1 MDFMATRNPP
11 LLFEAALA
19 EGLALGLKLKQIQV
33 APHRFELEPDAWV
46 RLAMGETT
54 IELPVLVRRDVTP
67 ETLGAIAHRM
77 AQWGGK
83 ALLIAGYVPPAMADA
98 LRAMGTAFL
107 DGAGNAFIDVAP
119 LFIWVKGQRKRVPA
133 EAQEPLGRAFQPRG
147 LQVLFA
153 LLCNPGLVDRPYR
166 EIAAHAQV
174 AHGTVGWVMAELPQL
189 GFMGGMK
196 GHRRLVQGERLLA
209 QWVEAY
215 ARTLRPKLLL
225 GRYAAEKL
233 DWAQGAE
240 VEPYGLLLGGEPAGE
255 RLTGYLKPAT
265 ATFYGEQVDPR
276 FLAAHRLRKDP
287 AGRVEF
293 RRRFWAFEAEEPHLV
308 PTILVYADLLA
319 IGDGRCLETA
329 ALLLER
335 IHARLVRPA

>member
-1 MDFMATRNPP
+1 MATRNP
-11 LLFEAALA
+11 LLLIEGALA
-19 EGLALGLKLKQIQV
+19 AGLGLGLQLRQIEGV
-33 APHRFELEPDAWV
+33 PHPVGPEPDAWV
-46 RLAMGETT
+46 RMAIGETT
-54 IELPVLVRRDVTP
+54 LDLPVLVRRDVTP
-67 ETLGAIAHRM
+67 DTLGAIAHRM
-77 AQWGGK
+77 ARWGGK
-83 ALLIAGYVPPAMADA
+83 ALLVAGYVPPAMADA

-107 DGAGNAFIDVAP
+107 DGAGNAFLDVP
-119 LFIWVKGQRKRVPA
+119 PVFVWVKGQRKRIAA

-166 EIAAHAQV
+166 EIATHARV

-189 GFMGGMK
+189 GFMGEVK
-196 GHRRLVQGERLLA
+196 GHRRLLQGERLLA

-225 GRYAAEKL
+225 GKYATEKL

-240 VEPYGLLLGGEPAGE
+240 VEPFGLLLGGEPAGE

-265 ATFYGEQVDPR
+265 ATFFGEQVDAR

-287 AGRVEF
+287 AGKVEC

-335 IHARLVRPA
+335 IHARLVRSA

>member
-1 MDFMATRNPP
+1 MATRNPHF
-11 LLFEAALA
+11 LLEAALA
-19 EGLALGLKLKQIQV
+19 EGMALGLTVKQIKGIGH
-33 APHRFELEPDAWV
+33 PFDPEPDARV
-46 RLAMGETT
+46 QLAIGDTT
-54 IELPVLVRRDVTP
+54 VELPVLVRRDVTP
-67 ETLGAIAHRM
+67 DTLGAIAHRM

-83 ALLIAGYVPPAMADA
+83 ALLVAGYVPPTMADA

-107 DGAGNAFIDVAP
+107 DGAGNAFLDAP
-119 LFIWVKGQRKRVPA
+119 PAFVWVKGQRKRIPL
-133 EAQEPLGRAFQPRG
+133 EAQEPMGRAFQPRG

-189 GFMGGMK
+189 GFIGGLK
-196 GHRRLVQGERLLA
+196 GHRRLLQGERLLA

-225 GRYAAEKL
+225 GRFAAENL

-240 VEPYGLLLGGEPAGE
+240 VEPYGLLLGGEPAGA
-255 RLTGYLKPAT
+255 RLTGYLRPGT

-276 FLAAHRLRKDP
+276 FLTAHRLRNDP
-287 AGRVEF
+287 AGRIEF

>member
-1 MDFMATRNPP
+1 MDFMTTRNP
-11 LLFEAALA
+11 LLLLEAAMA
-19 EGLALGLKLKQIQV
+19 EGLALGLKLKRITGV
-33 APHRFELEPDAWV
+33 PNRFDPEPDAWV
-46 RLAMGETT
+46 RLAIGDTNM
-54 IELPVLVRRDVTP
+54 ELPVLVRRDVTP
-67 ETLGAIAHRM
+67 DTLGAIAYRM

-83 ALLIAGYVPPAMADA
+83 ALLVAGYVPPAMADA

-107 DGAGNAFIDVAP
+107 DGAGNAFLDAPP
-119 LFIWVKGQRKRVPA
+119 LFIWVKGQRKRVPT
-133 EAQEPLGRAFQPRG
+133 EAQEALGRPFQPRG

-153 LLCNPGLVDRPYR
+153 LLCKPGLVDRPYR

-189 GFMGGMK
+189 GFLGEVK
-196 GHRRLVQGERLLA
+196 GHRRLLQGERLLA

-225 GRYAAEKL
+225 GRYATEKL

-240 VEPYGLLLGGEPAGE
+240 GEPYGLLLGGEPAGE

>member
-1 MDFMATRNPP
+1 MAPRNPLLP
-11 LLFEAALA
+11 LEAALA
-19 EGLALGLKLKQIQV
+19 EGLVLGMKVKQIKV
-33 APHRFELEPDAWV
+33 VPHRFDPEPDAWV
-46 RLAMGETT
+46 RLAIGETT
-54 IELPVLVRRDVTP
+54 LELPVLVRRDVTP
-67 ETLGAIAHRM
+67 DTLGAIAHRM

-83 ALLIAGYVPPAMADA
+83 ALLVAGYVPPAMADA
-98 LRAMGTAFL
+98 LRAMGMAFL
-107 DGAGNAFIDVAP
+107 DGAGNAFLDAPP
-119 LFIWVKGQRKRVPA
+119 LFVWVKGQRKRLPTK
-133 EAQEPLGRAFQPRG
+133 AQEPLGRAFQPRG

-153 LLCNPGLVDRPYR
+153 LLCDPGLMDRPYR
-166 EIAAHAQV
+166 EIAAHAKV

-189 GFMGGMK
+189 GFLGEVK
-196 GHRRLVQGERLLA
+196 GHRRLLQGERLLA

-225 GRYAAEKL
+225 GRFATEKL

-255 RLTGYLKPAT
+255 RLTGYLKPTT
-265 ATFYGEQVDPR
+265 ATFYGEQVDPH

-329 ALLLER
+329 ALLLDR